1 MLRKCLLS
9 LVLCGALGT
18 LSIAQT
24 DSKVQISE
32 PLSGM
37 EAKKALQNFPKESKS
52 ALKVPKGAKGGQF
65 PYENDVVPQ
74 TLDIVLIDWRV
85 NRRGAN

>member
-24 DSKVQISE
+24 QSKMQIS
-32 PLSGM
+32 
-37 EAKKALQNFPKESKS
+37 
-52 ALKVPKGAKGGQF
+52 
-65 PYENDVVPQ
+65 
-74 TLDIVLIDWRV
+74 
-85 NRRGAN
+85 